1 MFSNNVPS
9 RVVIGFV
16 SSLAFNGKITL
27 NPFHFN
33 HFNISSLSLS
43 VNNISMPIRP
53 LSFNFNKNGFLLAY
67 YLHFTS
73 TGIAGQDVGLISRAN
88 YKKNNALFAF
98 DVVQGGGS
106 KSLLT
111 LEKTVSLK
119 LEVQFLTALTESIHC
134 IVLSEHQAV
143 PEIDKYRQAI
153 LST

>member
-1 MFSNNVPS
+1 
-9 RVVIGFV
+9 
-16 SSLAFNGKITL
+16 
-27 NPFHFN
+27 
-33 HFNISSLSLS
+33 
-43 VNNISMPIRP
+43 MPIRP